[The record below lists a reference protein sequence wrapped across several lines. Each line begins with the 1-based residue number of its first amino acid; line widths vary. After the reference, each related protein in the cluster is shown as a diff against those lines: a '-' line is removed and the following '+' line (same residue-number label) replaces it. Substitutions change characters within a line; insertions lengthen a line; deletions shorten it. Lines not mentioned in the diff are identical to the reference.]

1 MDIQVGNPK
10 STYLLTLVV
19 IGLILALVSALVRR
33 RAWTQFATET
43 FRTRLLPKASG
54 WRKGLSTWLMVG
66 SLALLVLALLDI
78 RWGKTT
84 REVPQKGIEVIFALD
99 VSRSMLAEDV
109 SPNRLVRAKQQIK
122 DMLEEMAGDRV
133 GLVVFAGTARQSVPL
148 TSHYDDFRQVLDSV
162 GPHSIPRGGSRLGEA
177 LQTAADGFISK
188 TNDHKAIVLFTDG
201 EDQESQPL
209 EVASRLFDEQG
220 IRVFTV
226 GLGDMDQGS
235 RIPVEQ
241 GQRQAYVEHQG
252 QQVWSKLN
260 GQVLNG
266 IAARTSGAYIPAGTK
281 RVNMA
286 DVYHGYVADVG
297 QTEFESAK
305 INAYIPRFQWF
316 AAAALLLMVIEILV
330 TTGKWQPAI
339 MASPAVH
346 PGGGALPES
355 SGQRPPHN
363 ARKMKSGSRR
373 SQIAAAAILSTCLA
387 TGVTEAQMTRQVAQE
402 INAANAL
409 LRSQQTSEAIQ
420 AFSSIDAPAADQ
432 NPLNYNL
439 AVAHYRNGDI
449 DAAKTLFTQAASAA
463 DTRLAANSR
472 YNLGNCL
479 YAEALAKA
487 EQDPRAAVTD
497 LQTAIDH
504 YRSALRLDR
513 DNADARANIELA
525 RHLIQ
530 QLQDQQP
537 QDQQPQDQQSQDQQ
551 SQDQQSQEQQPQD
564 QQPQDQQPQD
574 QQSQDQQSQDQQ
586 SQDQQDQQSGDQ
598 QSQDPQ
604 QGEPSPD
611 DRPDSATD
619 PQSSDSPAQS
629 GDENLEPSGQQDSQA
644 DPSADAP
651 PQPASPQEDDR
662 QGDPGNPDPQ
672 NAATEPG
679 SPENSPQRPSPQPRS
694 STPPASQSAN
704 RDDGNDPA
712 EGTAVEAESAESQQD
727 PAETPNGQLT
737 AANPSSGQDTGDAA
751 QVAALN
757 PQDQQQGRMSREE
770 ALKMLQSVRDRDM
783 LRRLRQQ
790 QRERS
795 RRQTVDRDW

>member
-122 DMLEEMAGDRV
+122 DMLDEMAGDRV

-226 GLGDMDQGS
+226 GLGDRDQGS

-346 PGGGALPES
+346 PGGALPAS
-355 SGQRPPHN
+355 SGLRPPHK

-373 SQIAAAAILSTCLA
+373 SQMAAAAILSTCLA

-497 LQTAIDH
+497 LQTAIEH

-530 QLQDQQP
+530 QLQDQQ
-537 QDQQPQDQQSQDQQ
+537 QQEQQQ
-551 SQDQQSQEQQPQD
+551 QEQQP
-564 QQPQDQQPQD
+564 
-574 QQSQDQQSQDQQ
+574 QDQQ

-598 QSQDPQ
+598 PSQDPQ
-604 QGEPSPD
+604 QGESSPD

-619 PQSSDSPAQS
+619 PQSSDPRAAQS
-629 GDENLEPSGQQDSQA
+629 GDENREPSGQPDSQA

-651 PQPASPQEDDR
+651 SPAESSPEDDR
-662 QGDPGNPDPQ
+662 QSDPGNPDSQ
-672 NAATEPG
+672 TAATDPD
-679 SPENSPQRPSPQPRS
+679 SPENSRQPPSPQSPSPQPRS

-704 RDDGNDPA
+704 RDDGNDPT

-727 PAETPNGQLT
+727 PAETPSGQLT
-737 AANPSSGQDTGDAA
+737 AANPSSGQDTADA
-751 QVAALN
+751 
-757 PQDQQQGRMSREE
+757 RS
-770 ALKMLQSVRDRDM
+770 
-783 LRRLRQQ
+783 
-790 QRERS
+790 S
-795 RRQTVDRDW
+795 RRFESSRSTAGQDVS